1 MTAGTVCFTR
11 CSDTLD
17 WGSRP
22 AAVSPKFFRDG
33 TASTGDARW
42 LYEKEAPFDQTL
54 LELRMLDL
62 FPEKIVNALRQS
74 LGRKFDRLPELER
87 LILASAA
94 TEQVITHRRI
104 TEISTDHAH
113 DLTLAFQHLMKE
125 GLLESH
131 GRGRGTV
138 YHLPGQSLPSA
149 DQAFSQSVV
158 ISIADKGTSDTS
170 LGYNDDRLGHN
181 ERHPL
186 GWLAIEG
193 LSKPLIDN
201 LNLVSDDIENTLM
214 SQAEK
219 ARAQKRPEQKRDD
232 PDRAHALF

>member
-1 MTAGTVCFTR
+1 M
-11 CSDTLD
+11 
-17 WGSRP
+17 
-22 AAVSPKFFRDG
+22 
-33 TASTGDARW
+33 
-42 LYEKEAPFDQTL
+42 
-54 LELRMLDL
+54 
-62 FPEKIVNALRQS
+62 
-74 LGRKFDRLPELER
+74 
-87 LILASAA
+87 
-94 TEQVITHRRI
+94 
-104 TEISTDHAH
+104 
-113 DLTLAFQHLMKE
+113 
-125 GLLESH
+125 
-131 GRGRGTV
+131 

-219 ARAQKRPEQKRDD
+219 ARAQKRLNKKEMIQIVLTLCSDYYLTQQVLAQLLNRSPL
-232 PDRAHALF
+232 ALRKNTLKPLLDQGKLTLAFPQTPTHSKQAYTTVNRR